1 MRFCFVA
8 SADLGKQNINQ
19 KTGKCFFFPE
29 SARANIFPQG
39 EVGFLGIRREK
50 EILAFF
56 PQQFSFK
63 TEGKHSFLW
72 LCSFSGGLLT
82 TLMIANR
89 LSLLS
94 FPPFLSTPWRVLFHG
109 HPRVQLGRG
118 LFNFA
123 FLRRNK
129 AGGTAVK
136 IEPNCGLHVF
146 GTRQGG
152 HHCDRIIS
160 NF

>member
-19 KTGKCFFFPE
+19 KTGKYFFFQNQRVP
-29 SARANIFPQG
+29 IFFRKG
-39 EVGFLGIRREK
+39 RWDFSVYGGKRRFW
-50 EILAFF
+50 L
-56 PQQFSFK
+56 FSTAVFFK